1 MMTALRTALRLPPS
15 NARAHFALARAL
27 EESGADREAIA
38 ELEQTLRID
47 PDHGRAH
54 YVLARLHQKAGNAE
68 AARRE
73 FDRHAQI
80 KERDLNAQYRRL
92 LISIRK

>member
-1 MMTALRTALRLPPS
+1 MHVRILCWRGVCRRVARTER
-15 NARAHFALARAL
+15 
-27 EESGADREAIA
+27 IA

-54 YVLARLHQKAGNAE
+54 YVLARLHQKAGAAE

-80 KERDLNAQYRRL
+80 KERDRNAQYWRL
-92 LISIRK
+92 LISIRE